1 VARIAG
7 VPRERAGWFARLAY
21 RFSLRRVG
29 KVTEPLAIMAHHG
42 AILAGAGGF
51 EMALQRARRVDSRLK
66 ELAGIKAAMQI
77 GCPF

>member
-7 VPRERAGWFARLAY
+7 VPRERAGWLARLAY

-29 KVTEPLAIMAHHG
+29 KVAEPAAIMAHHG
-42 AILAGAGGF
+42 AILAAAGAF
-51 EMALQRARRVDSRLK
+51 ELGLQRARRVDSRLK
-66 ELAGIKAAMQI
+66 ELASIKAAMQI